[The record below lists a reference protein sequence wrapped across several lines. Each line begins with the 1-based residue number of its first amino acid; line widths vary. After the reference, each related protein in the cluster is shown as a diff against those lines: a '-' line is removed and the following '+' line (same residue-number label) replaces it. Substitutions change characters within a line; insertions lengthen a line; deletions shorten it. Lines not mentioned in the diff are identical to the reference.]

1 MRTIGQ
7 TILEPPVQRSIGQI
21 DVQIDVQTDVQTD
34 RQIDRQT
41 DRRKDT
47 TSHLAWEEW
56 AIRYHIRPAVRTYIE

>member
-41 DRRKDT
+41 DGR
-47 TSHLAWEEW
+47 
-56 AIRYHIRPAVRTYIE
+56 IRPPIWRGKSGQLGTIYVLQSVPT